1 MTSPTTARTLAAQTP
16 ADRNRYADFLR
27 AASILVV
34 VFGHWLM
41 AAPFLGTNGLEG
53 NHLLNEVPEIQAVTW
68 LLQVMPVFFF
78 VGGFANAAAWRS
90 ARRRAVPYSAWL
102 RGRLRRLVNPVLP
115 LVVIWSVGAAVM
127 IQTGIDPD
135 TLRLASQAALVP
147 VWFLAVYVVVVSLA
161 PLSLLAWER
170 SGWWSFGVPAALA
183 GLVDLVA
190 LGGDVDWF
198 GYINYLLVWCAVHQL
213 GYAWADGRFGG
224 LRQRL
229 AWAGAGFGV
238 TAALVGFGPYPLAMV
253 GLATDQVANSQPPK
267 VTLVALAAFQIGLA
281 LALESRAERFLQRGR
296 PWTATV
302 AISSMIMTVYLWHM
316 TAMVALI
323 GGLLALDGFGLA
335 IPVGS
340 GGWWASRLPWLA
352 TLGLVIAPFVLWFS
366 RYERPGPDNRPA
378 PPAWRP
384 VLAAVTICGG
394 LGLLAYAGIADQE
407 GLNGLAL
414 SLPFVGALV
423 GGIVGARYWLFRR
436 GTRRP
441 TAGRAR

>member
-1 MTSPTTARTLAAQTP
+1 MTSPTTAITLAAE
-16 ADRNRYADFLR
+16 RNRYADFLR

-41 AAPFLGTNGLEG
+41 AAPFLGAHGLQG

-68 LLQVMPVFFF
+68 VLQVMPVFFF

-115 LVVIWSVGAAVM
+115 LVVVWSVGAAVL

-147 VWFLAVYVVVVSLA
+147 VWFLAVYVLVVSLA

-170 SGWWSFGVPAALA
+170 YGWWSFGAPAALA

-190 LGGDVDWF
+190 IGGDVDWF

-229 AWAGAGFGV
+229 AWAGVGFGV
-238 TAALVGFGPYPLAMV
+238 IAALVGFGPYPLAMV
-253 GLATDQVANSQPPK
+253 GLATDQANSQPPK
-267 VTLVALAAFQIGLA
+267 VTLVALAVFQIGLA
-281 LALESRAERFLQRGR
+281 LALEPRAERFLQRRR

-323 GGLLALDGFGLA
+323 GGLLALDGFGLR

-352 TLGLVIAPFVLWFS
+352 TLASVTAPFVIWFS

-384 VLAAVTICGG
+384 VLAAVSVCGG

>member
-1 MTSPTTARTLAAQTP
+1 
-16 ADRNRYADFLR
+16 
-27 AASILVV
+27 
-34 VFGHWLM
+34 
-41 AAPFLGTNGLEG
+41 
-53 NHLLNEVPEIQAVTW
+53 
-68 LLQVMPVFFF
+68 
-78 VGGFANAAAWRS
+78 
-90 ARRRAVPYSAWL
+90 
-102 RGRLRRLVNPVLP
+102 
-115 LVVIWSVGAAVM
+115 
-127 IQTGIDPD
+127 
-135 TLRLASQAALVP
+135 

-302 AISSMIMTVYLWHM
+302 AINSMIMTVYLWHM